1 MRQFNE
7 EENVMLKR
15 DGKTRFGFVPHRLEI
30 VWKPEWNRYPFNVLF
45 MGGKVNSDGAKMT
58 GSAIYEPE
66 FGTYKK
72 TGHLSCMRYR
82 NAYGGDCYLMIAFD
96 EENKKYRAEKFVNG
110 DCVSMTDGSDDWD
123 LFFIHLTLSGLANG
137 ERCKFEGMPPSIV

>member
-7 EENVMLKR
+7 EEKVMLKR
-15 DGKTRFGFVPHRLEI
+15 DGKTRFGFVPQRLEI
-30 VWKPEWNRYPFNVLF
+30 AWKPEWNRYPFNVLF
-45 MGGKVNSDGAKMT
+45 MGWRVNSDGVKMT

-66 FGTYKK
+66 FNTYKK
-72 TGHLSCMRYR
+72 TGSLSCMRYR
-82 NAYGGDCYLMIAFD
+82 NAYGGDCYLMITFD
-96 EENKKYRAEKFVNG
+96 EENKKYCAEKFVNG

-137 ERCKFEGMPPSIV
+137 ERCMFEGMPPSNV